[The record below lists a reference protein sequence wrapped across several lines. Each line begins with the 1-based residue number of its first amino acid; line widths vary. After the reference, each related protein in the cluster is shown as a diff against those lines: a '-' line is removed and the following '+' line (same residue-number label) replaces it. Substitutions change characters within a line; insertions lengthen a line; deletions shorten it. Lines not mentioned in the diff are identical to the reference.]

1 MGKRDAEKKAE
12 RLRLGGLR
20 AHLLVCTG
28 GSCASK
34 RRGRQALHEAR
45 REVRSLGLKRAE
57 ARVLCSAVGCLEV
70 CREGPIAAV
79 WPDGV
84 FYKRASGKNLRRIVR
99 EHLAEDR
106 VVEELCIARPTAIE
120 AQRPSPSSA
129 SARVATRR
137 R

>member
-1 MGKRDAEKKAE
+1 MAKRDAEQKAE

-20 AHLLVCTG
+20 AHLLVCTA

-34 RRGRQALHEAR
+34 RRGRQALREAR
-45 REVRSLGLKRAE
+45 GEIRALGLKRAE
-57 ARVLCSAVGCLEV
+57 ARVLCSAVGCLDV

-84 FYKRASGKNLRRIVR
+84 FYKRASAKNLRRIVR
-99 EHLAEDR
+99 EHLAAGR
-106 VVEELCIARPTAIE
+106 VVEELCIARPAERE
-120 AQRPSPSSA
+120 AQSSA
-129 SARVATRR
+129 SARAATRR